1 MSPTSYQTAPS
12 RDNIKKEDV
21 GFEPTHA
28 VTRLTVFKTV
38 PLSHL
43 GNPPRIANR
52 KTKKDLVFQRRRRD
66 LNPRA
71 AYATYTLSRGAS
83 SAT

>member
-12 RDNIKKEDV
+12 RDNKFETKEDV

-43 GNPPRIANR
+43 GNPPKFTIIISE
-52 KTKKDLVFQRRRRD
+52 KIS
-66 LNPRA
+66 
-71 AYATYTLSRGAS
+71 YGEGGI
-83 SAT
+83 